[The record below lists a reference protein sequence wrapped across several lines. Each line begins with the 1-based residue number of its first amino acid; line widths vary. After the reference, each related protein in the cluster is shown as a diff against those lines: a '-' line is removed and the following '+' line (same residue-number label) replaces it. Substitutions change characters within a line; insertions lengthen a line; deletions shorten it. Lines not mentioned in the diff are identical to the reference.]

1 MKIKVLSICNS
12 LKEHL
17 LEYATAHD
25 MKYSQA
31 IKVLAKA
38 VGRDHRYIYS
48 IASQRSRASGE
59 LQFAILKFFNTRVDD
74 IFLPVLSEND
84 EPQIPSTIEI
94 TKSSLKI
101 EIGVKTHDQPISR

>member
-1 MKIKVLSICNS
+1 MKIRVMSIGNS

-17 LEYATAHD
+17 LKYAADHN

-48 IASQRSRASGE
+48 IAGQRSRASGG
-59 LQFAILKFFNTRVDD
+59 LQFAISKFFNTRVDD

-84 EPQIPSTIEI
+84 EQQFPQRPGCRSH
-94 TKSSLKI
+94 L
-101 EIGVKTHDQPISR
+101 